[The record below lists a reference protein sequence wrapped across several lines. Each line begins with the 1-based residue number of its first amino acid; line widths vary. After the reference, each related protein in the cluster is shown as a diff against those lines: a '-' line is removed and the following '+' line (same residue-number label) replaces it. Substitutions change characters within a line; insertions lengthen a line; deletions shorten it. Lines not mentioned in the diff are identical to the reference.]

1 MMPAAAGVAVL
12 LLAIAGYF
20 FFHRAPKLTE
30 KDTIV
35 IADFGNST
43 GDTAFDD
50 TLKQALSVQ
59 LAQSPFLNIL
69 SDEKVSDTLHMM
81 GRPPGDRLSKE
92 VAREICQ
99 RTSSTAMLSG
109 TIAQV
114 GDRYS
119 LVLKAVNCSTG
130 DSLASVEAEAAT
142 KITYLTRWAK
152 WRRRCAKSWASR

>member
-1 MMPAAAGVAVL
+1 M
-12 LLAIAGYF
+12 
-20 FFHRAPKLTE
+20 
-30 KDTIV
+30 
-35 IADFGNST
+35 
-43 GDTAFDD
+43 
-50 TLKQALSVQ
+50 Q

-69 SDEKVSDTLHMM
+69 SDEKVNDTLHLM

-130 DSLASVEAEAAT
+130 DSLASVEAEAADKNHVLDALGKVAT
-142 KITYLTRWAK
+142 SMREKLGESLTTIQKFDKPLEEATTSSLEALKAYSEGVRA
-152 WRRRCAKSWASR
+152 RTRTSDAAAIPLS